1 MRVELTDKKDVP
13 LDTFDPEYVFDE
25 TRENLVNGEPPP
37 QQVTKSSQGLWS
49 KAKSV
54 GGGSGG
60 SSEEVSAGR
69 AETADDI
76 ASLIYEEVSFLIKRR
91 YVKTVDPVRFKLAV
105 DDELRPGN
113 ELATATPPDW
123 EGALAMWESVEMK
136 KPEFEGDKQYNM
148 AVAHEALA
156 YQAYEA
162 TLDPAAAMPWFEK
175 SLALYQRA
183 TQLDPDEKW
192 MGRVVERLRLA
203 KENIGRAV
211 DQRNAWE
218 AEREQ
223 LRLAFLAEREGQKEM
238 TATRPDTP
246 EEQNFRLMVRAQAE
260 AGATMDEA
268 QLTSLGSTLGLT
280 DISVK
285 RVLHQEAERGKRL
298 GTYEKLLTPL
308 VADGILSAQE
318 RAALDAMK
326 PGLRITDEEAAVI
339 EGRHEF
345 ARE

>member
-1 MRVELTDKKDVP
+1 M
-13 LDTFDPEYVFDE
+13 
-25 TRENLVNGEPPP
+25 
-37 QQVTKSSQGLWS
+37 
-49 KAKSV
+49 
-54 GGGSGG
+54 
-60 SSEEVSAGR
+60 
-69 AETADDI
+69 
-76 ASLIYEEVSFLIKRR
+76 YEEMSFLIKRR

-113 ELATATPPDW
+113 ELAMATPPDW
-123 EGALAMWESVEMK
+123 EGALASRESVEMK
-136 KPEFEGDKQYNM
+136 KPEFEGDKYYNM

-162 TLDPAAAMPWFEK
+162 TLNPDDAMPWFDK
-175 SLALYQRA
+175 SVALYDQA
-183 TQLDPDEKW
+183 TTLDPEDKW
-192 MGRVVERLRLA
+192 MVRVAERLRLA

-223 LRLAFLAEREGQKEM
+223 LRLAFLADREGQKEM

-246 EEQNFRLMVRAQAE
+246 EEGSFRLLVRAQAD
-260 AGATMDEA
+260 AGAELDEA
-268 QLTSLGSTLGLT
+268 QLTTLGTTLGLT

-298 GTYEKLLTPL
+298 GTYEKLLVPL
-308 VADGILSAQE
+308 IADGALSAQE
-318 RAALDAMK
+318 RQALDAMK
-326 PGLRITDEEAAVI
+326 PGLRITDEEAVAI

-345 ARE
+345 SKE